1 MTSEHDAA
9 HQRLTPPADSGA
21 AGPGE
26 GSAPAD
32 APGPASGGDVRTVE
46 ALVRKQ
52 LGEALGGRRGMVE
65 AAVPTILFTVIWLVT
80 KEMQVALLVSLG
92 AALLLLAVRL
102 VQRSSVQFCVNALF
116 GIAIGWVFVQR
127 SAASGG
133 SAEDQ
138 ALAYFLPGILY
149 NGGYALVM
157 ALTCLIGWPLVGF
170 MVGSVTGDPTAWHS
184 NRQVVRLSALL
195 TWLLALPCLV
205 RVAVQ
210 APIYLAGRQGG
221 IEADTAVAWLG
232 VLKIGMG
239 WPLQLGVLALMVWVL
254 GRNHTPLD
262 GDPDEVAHS
271 LRGAHEEE

>member
-9 HQRLTPPADSGA
+9 DQRLTHPQSGSGA
-21 AGPGE
+21 APAE
-26 GSAPAD
+26 GAPA
-32 APGPASGGDVRTVE
+32 AGPRASGDAQTVE

-65 AAVPTILFTVIWLVT
+65 AAVPTILFTVVWLVT
-80 KEMQVALLVSLG
+80 KELRLALLLSLG
-92 AALLLLAVRL
+92 AAVLLLAVRL

-116 GIAIGWVFVQR
+116 GIGIGWIFVQR

-170 MVGSVTGDPTAWHS
+170 MVGSVTGDPTAWHA

-210 APIYLAGRQGG
+210 GPIYLAGRQGG
-221 IEADTAVAWLG
+221 VEADTAVAWLG

-239 WPLQLGVLALMVWVL
+239 WPLQLAVLALMVWVL
-254 GRNHTPLD
+254 GRNHTPLE
-262 GDPDEVAHS
+262 GDPAEVAHA
-271 LRGAHEEE
+271 LRGEQDED